1 MEEKQASLAVVELV
15 KRLDSVIQVRGD
27 EGDGPGQREEQVE
40 QEESPDEQHRENKQ
54 RVVR

>member
-15 KRLDSVIQVRGD
+15 KRLDSVIQARGD